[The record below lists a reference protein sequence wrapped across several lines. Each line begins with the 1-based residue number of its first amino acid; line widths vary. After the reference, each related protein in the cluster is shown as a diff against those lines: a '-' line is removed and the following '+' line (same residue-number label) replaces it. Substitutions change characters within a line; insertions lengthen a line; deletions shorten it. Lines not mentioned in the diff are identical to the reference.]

1 MKQRVNRAQY
11 FLRDGQYFPI
21 MFNRVADDSPVKAVT
36 NPLLSELHF
45 YDNNDGE
52 NFPGGH
58 FDIYGF
64 PPEPESFVKQAA
76 WDEEVARNGGEKK
89 SPPVGFTKDQ
99 VDALV
104 GGGYTKDQ
112 VDEIVESMSGPK
124 RDVVSHYTV
133 GEIETIDFIFDKLG
147 YEGGLAYVIGNLIKY
162 PARANHKGCR
172 RSDIT
177 KIRNYATIALEHM
190 DKNGELE

>member
-1 MKQRVNRAQY
+1 MKQRINRASW
-11 FLRDGQYFPI
+11 FLRDGRYYPATDGIIDFTEP
-21 MFNRVADDSPVKAVT
+21 AAG
-36 NPLLSELHF
+36 PLLSELHF

-64 PPEPESFVKQAA
+64 PPEPESLIPPPPITPEQA
-76 WDEEVARNGGEKK
+76 E
-89 SPPVGFTKDQ
+89 GF
-99 VDALV
+99 
-104 GGGYTKDQ
+104 
-112 VDEIVESMSGPK
+112 K

-147 YEGGLAYVIGNLIKY
+147 YEGGLAYIIGNLIKY